1 MLHII
6 GREEVIM
13 ANQGQQG
20 QVGSSDF
27 ISTWLY
33 TVGANANAQA
43 EDNYKKG
50 METKSATVNV
60 LRGGYAL
67 DSIIRQGKLGDLVD
81 EIGKESELGDPK
93 GKGIVFQVGDP
104 APIKKEEIGDSFTPS
119 NRTMNIYPEEKPR
132 MDEYDIGMALWG
144 IEPMK
149 PYQEK
154 QIIDPTEKMYK
165 QAFSPIIGAL
175 KHPAYKLMEVD
186 DAYGGKR
193 KIIQDDIY
201 NTSGFKAYR
210 SNKTETTPNVKLPPK
225 LTPELGYNIIPGTF
239 EKTKSR
245 AESNS
250 TGLGYT
256 SAPFNPN
263 SILPTVNP
271 WGKIPQEKKPMELF
285 IPNSDST
292 KAAVDRLAESEK
304 NRLATLSTKLSQEA
318 QYNPVKKD
326 TVVTA
331 TSKPTTVPVDVKKPI
346 NKIIRSNPNKKAPIG
361 AALSLTDKY
370 NKNIE
375 YLRGQRYL
383 NPYGNSSAVN
393 MVDYYASSRNDS
405 EKSAFAQ
412 WMVNTLE
419 GDSLQNMSKA
429 KQDSLYSLWFKK
441 ATVDE
446 TSERLFGRD
455 AMERFRNRRKKKK

>member
-6 GREEVIM
+6 DREEVIM

-50 METKSATVNV
+50 MEVKSATVNV

-271 WGKIPQEKKPMELF
+271 WGKIPQEKKPTNPEEVF
-285 IPNSDST
+285 DYNRTFNSTQAERNTVGPLGIKERTSTQKAVDDLLTASRNSPTPIRQDEEVFSYNRTFNST
-292 KAAVDRLAESEK
+292 KAERDVVGPLGMNKANNIKSAVGRLAESDRI
-304 NRLATLSTKLSQEA
+304 RLASKWATDYFNPKPKPNLPNR
-318 QYNPVKKD
+318 YNNQGV
-326 TVVTA
+326 
-331 TSKPTTVPVDVKKPI
+331 I
-346 NKIIRSNPNKKAPIG
+346 
-361 AALSLTDKY
+361 
-370 NKNIE
+370 
-375 YLRGQRYL
+375 
-383 NPYGNSSAVN
+383 YG
-393 MVDYYASSRNDS
+393 R
-405 EKSAFAQ
+405 
-412 WMVNTLE
+412 
-419 GDSLQNMSKA
+419 
-429 KQDSLYSLWFKK
+429 
-441 ATVDE
+441 
-446 TSERLFGRD
+446 
-455 AMERFRNRRKKKK
+455 